1 MCALCGML
9 AGGVA
14 GAAAPGAP
22 LFKEPPDRI
31 ARDRA
36 RRIQLR
42 LANQVLRYYRLRRE
56 PAAGGGCVLRGP
68 TGRAQVL
75 TSFAEVWSAAER
87 LCGRKLDPTDTGLL
101 AFVRAERAR
110 SA

>member
-9 AGGVA
+9 AGGA
-14 GAAAPGAP
+14 AAAAAPGAA
-22 LFKEPPDRI
+22 LFQEPQDRI

-42 LANQVLRYYRLRRE
+42 LANQVLRYYRLRLE
-56 PAAGGGCVLRGP
+56 PAAGGGWVLRGP

-75 TSFAEVWSAAER
+75 LSFAEVWSAAER
-87 LCGRKLDPTDTGLL
+87 LSGRKLDPTDTGLL

-110 SA
+110 AP

>member
-9 AGGVA
+9 AGGA
-14 GAAAPGAP
+14 AAAAAPGAP
-22 LFKEPPDRI
+22 LFQEPQDRI
-31 ARDRA
+31 APDRA

-42 LANQVLRYYRLRRE
+42 LANQVLRYYRLRLE
-56 PAAGGGCVLRGP
+56 PAAGGGWVLRGP

-75 TSFAEVWSAAER
+75 LSFAEVWSAAER
-87 LCGRKLDPTDTGLL
+87 LSGRKLDPTDTGLL

-110 SA
+110 AP